1 MAIIGA
7 LIHDFDR
14 QSVTWLAAIQ
24 QAGIFVFHLIS
35 R

>member
-7 LIHDFDR
+7 LIHDFYR

-24 QAGIFVFHLIS
+24 QAGIFVFHLTA